1 MLRVVPSVALA
12 KTSSRSSVKSEVD
25 RRSAPYASSR
35 PTGTT
40 SKAAAE
46 PAAGARLS
54 TNSFSS
60 SGTPTLAILAEM
72 RKVSAMPTRQ
82 R

>member
-1 MLRVVPSVALA
+1 MALA

-25 RRSAPYASSR
+25 RRSAPYATSR

-40 SKAAAE
+40 SSAVAE
-46 PAAGARLS
+46 PGAGARLS
-54 TNSFSS
+54 TNSFNS
-60 SGTPTLAILAEM
+60 SGTPTLAILAEI
-72 RKVSAMPTRQ
+72 RKVSAMATRQ